1 MVNRVNSAGTRETII
16 EAAVNVIA
24 DDGVHSATTRKIA
37 AAAGVNLG
45 TLHYHFENKEA
56 ILLSILGYLTA
67 TARSRIASRF
77 NTEEKLHDRIER
89 LLKFVWSEV
98 QKDPKTQIALYALT
112 LYAMTTEGADWLA
125 CKTYDEFL
133 ALYRDTLATASDVR
147 SRKSSIDIEELGN
160 FILSTFD
167 GIVLQWLA
175 TRNTQRARREVMTLV
190 RSAQRLAGG

>member
-112 LYAMTTEGADWLA
+112 LYAMTTEGAD
-125 CKTYDEFL
+125 
-133 ALYRDTLATASDVR
+133 
-147 SRKSSIDIEELGN
+147 
-160 FILSTFD
+160 
-167 GIVLQWLA
+167 
-175 TRNTQRARREVMTLV
+175 
-190 RSAQRLAGG
+190 